1 MNDQTNTAAQTE
13 AKAPRAVKHI
23 DEKIADLQLDIIG
36 LIEKQAK
43 KQEQLDALELEAA
56 NEQAIKDLSEG
67 DGISYVF
74 GRASTRRI
82 RSGVVRA
89 VSVNDKGITMLKVE
103 TGEGFDSEF
112 NIIDASGVL
121 LTAEQVQAE
130 QARID
135 TATAEAAAKAEGS
148 AA

>member
-1 MNDQTNTAAQTE
+1 M
-13 AKAPRAVKHI
+13 
-23 DEKIADLQLDIIG
+23 
-36 LIEKQAK
+36 IEKQAK

>member
-1 MNDQTNTAAQTE
+1 MNDQTNAVAATS

-23 DEKIADLQLDIIG
+23 DEKIADLKLDIIS
-36 LIEKQAK
+36 LMEKVNK
-43 KQEQLDALELEAA
+43 KNEQLDALEMEAA

-74 GRASTRRI
+74 GRAATRRI

-135 TATAEAAAKAEGS
+135 EAAAKAAE
-148 AA
+148 